1 MNAKGRVITMD
12 QINEY
17 VDSLR
22 EQERA
27 ESTVNQ
33 YKSHL
38 LLFVRWLDG
47 RLLTKQEMIHWKQQ
61 LSEKHASSTVN
72 TMLAAVNGFLRY
84 MGWNDVIV
92 KLLKVQKKG
101 PFSG

>member
-17 VDSLR
+17 VDSLQ

-47 RLLTKQEMIHWKQQ
+47 RLLTKQELIYWTLIRETQVTQ
-61 LSEKHASSTVN
+61 N
-72 TMLAAVNGFLRY
+72 TK
-84 MGWNDVIV
+84 GWHIPRV
-92 KLLKVQKKG
+92 
-101 PFSG
+101 

>member
-38 LLFVRWLDG
+38 FLFVRWLDG
-47 RLLTKQEMIHWKQQ
+47 RLLTKQELIYWKQQ

-72 TMLAAVNGFLRY
+72 TMLAAVNGFFRF
-84 MGWNDVIV
+84 MG
-92 KLLKVQKKG
+92 
-101 PFSG
+101 